1 MAIDN
6 YSMKELVKEYVNLR
20 DMLEGIPYS
29 HLSGIGA
36 FWNSELAN
44 IGSKRLSISDNDQK
58 DIYLNQY
65 IRDLEYEIS
74 LEDKDSI
81 TRIKKS
87 LFRIYLI
94 YYYSDHNDIE
104 EFNELHRWL
113 LDIFK
118 ADVRA
123 DMMDDN
129 DEVDT
134 SHIQFRIIKGGEK
147 D

>member
-20 DMLEGIPYS
+20 DMLHGVPYS
-29 HLSGIGA
+29 RLSGIGA
-36 FWNSELAN
+36 YWNRELAN

-58 DIYLNQY
+58 DNYLNQY

-74 LEDKDSI
+74 LEEIDSKV
-81 TRIKKS
+81 RIKKS

-94 YYYSDHNDIE
+94 YYYNGIE
-104 EFNELHRWL
+104 EFNELHQWI

-129 DEVDT
+129 DDIDT
-134 SHIQFRIIKGGEK
+134 SHIQFRIINGGKK

>member
-6 YSMKELVKEYVNLR
+6 YSMKDLIKEYLNLR
-20 DMLEGIPYS
+20 DMLEGVPYTR
-29 HLSGIGA
+29 LSGIGA
-36 FWNSELAN
+36 YCYNGLGDVAR
-44 IGSKRLSISDNDQK
+44 KRDSFSNEDEK
-58 DIYLNQY
+58 DRYFNQY

-74 LEDKDSI
+74 LEEIDSKV
-81 TRIKKS
+81 RIKKS

-94 YYYSDHNDIE
+94 YYYNGIE
-104 EFNELHRWL
+104 EFNELHQWI

-129 DEVDT
+129 DDIDT
-134 SHIQFRIIKGGEK
+134 SHIQFRIINGGKK

>member
-20 DMLEGIPYS
+20 DMLHGVPYS
-29 HLSGIGA
+29 RLSGIGA
-36 FWNSELAN
+36 YWNRELAN

-58 DIYLNQY
+58 DNYLNQY

-74 LEDKDSI
+74 LEDKNSI

-129 DEVDT
+129 DDVDT